1 MTFNKK
7 LPTPSMTR
15 YLLLAA
21 LAASLAA
28 CSQNKPDAAQ
38 TAEATPA
45 EPTYA
50 TTQVARH
57 LSRQELK
64 LPGELLPHFEV
75 ALYAKVNGFVKSISA
90 DVGDR
95 VHKGQ
100 VLARM
105 EAPEMA
111 ADLNRAQAEIQAA
124 RGKLKISQITYK
136 RLRQTA
142 RTAGAVAPQELDLA
156 RANVQA
162 DSIALLGKYQL
173 AAGSRQMN
181 SYLTL
186 TAPFDGIVTERLLSP
201 GALVGPAEKD
211 AQPIIKLKEVDL
223 LRLQVVVPEAYAG
236 QLHENAPIT
245 FTVNAFPGEKFSG
258 KINRISHNVQRAVRG
273 EMVEMEVK
281 NPGLKLAPGMYAS
294 VELPVRRDEKSL
306 FVPKT
311 ALVVSMENSYVVAV
325 RNGKTHRV
333 PVQAGPE
340 EGTAIE
346 VTGDDLQPSDQVIA
360 RASDDIADDIAVH
373 TTPAKPD
380 DNVAA
385 Q

>member
-1 MTFNKK
+1 
-7 LPTPSMTR
+7 MTR
-15 YLLLAA
+15 YFLLAA

-28 CSQNKPDAAQ
+28 CSSNKADSAQ
-38 TAEATPA
+38 TTEAAAPA

-50 TTQVARH
+50 TMQVARH
-57 LSRQELK
+57 TSRQELR

-75 ALYAKVNGFVKSISA
+75 ALYAKVNGFVKSVSA

-95 VHKGQ
+95 VRKGQ

-111 ADLNRAQAEIQAA
+111 ADLSRAQAEIQAA
-124 RGKLKISQITYK
+124 KGKLKVSQITYK

-245 FTVNAFPGEKFSG
+245 FTVNAFPGQQFAG
-258 KINRISHNVQRAVRG
+258 KINRVSHNVERAVRG
-273 EMVEMEVK
+273 EMVEIEVK

-294 VELPVRRDEKSL
+294 VELPVHRDEKSL

-311 ALVVSMENSYVVAV
+311 ALVVSMENSYVIAV
-325 RNGKTHRV
+325 RDGKTHRV
-333 PVQAGPE
+333 PVQAGADAGSE
-340 EGTAIE
+340 IE
-346 VTGDDLQPSDQVIA
+346 VTGADLLPTDQVIA
-360 RASDDIADDIAVH
+360 RASDDIADGIAVH
-373 TTPAKPD
+373 TTAAKPD
-380 DNVAA
+380 ESVAA
-385 Q
+385 K

>member
-1 MTFNKK
+1 MN
-7 LPTPSMTR
+7 R

-21 LAASLAA
+21 FAASASLSA
-28 CSQNKPDAAQ
+28 CSSHKADSAQ
-38 TAEATPA
+38 ATEAATPA

-50 TTQVARH
+50 TIAVARH
-57 LSRQELK
+57 TSRQELR

-75 ALYAKVNGFVKSISA
+75 ALYAKVTGFVKSISA

-95 VHKGQ
+95 VRKGQ

-111 ADLNRAQAEIQAA
+111 ADLSRAQAEVQAA
-124 RGKLKISQITYK
+124 KGKLKISQITYK
-136 RLRQTA
+136 RLHQTA

-173 AAGSRQMN
+173 ATGSRQMS

-245 FTVNAFPGEKFSG
+245 FTVNAFPGQQFTG
-258 KINRISHNVQRAVRG
+258 KINRVSHNVERAVRG
-273 EMVEMEVK
+273 EMVEIEVK

-294 VELPVRRDEKSL
+294 VELPVHRDEKSL
-306 FVPKT
+306 FVPKS
-311 ALVVSMENSYVVAV
+311 ALVVSMENSYVLAV
-325 RNGKTHRV
+325 RDGKTHRV
-333 PVQAGPE
+333 PVQAGAE
-340 EGTAIE
+340 AGNEIE
-346 VTGDDLQPSDQVIA
+346 VTGDNLQPTDQVIA
-360 RASDDIADDIAVH
+360 RASDDIANGIAVH
-373 TTPAKPD
+373 TTAAKTEES
-380 DNVAA
+380 VAA
-385 Q
+385 K

>member
-1 MTFNKK
+1 MT
-7 LPTPSMTR
+7 PR

-28 CSQNKPDAAQ
+28 CSSNKADSAQ

-45 EPTYA
+45 ELTYA
-50 TTQVARH
+50 TIAVARH
-57 LSRQELK
+57 TSRQELR

-95 VHKGQ
+95 VRKGQ

-111 ADLNRAQAEIQAA
+111 ADLSRAQAEIQAA
-124 RGKLKISQITYK
+124 RGKLKVTQITYK
-136 RLRQTA
+136 RLHQTA

-245 FTVNAFPGEKFSG
+245 FTVNAFPGQQFAG
-258 KINRISHNVQRAVRG
+258 KINRVSHNVERAVRG
-273 EMVEMEVK
+273 EMVEVEVK

-294 VELPVRRDEKSL
+294 VELPVHRDEKSL
-306 FVPKT
+306 FVPKS
-311 ALVVSMENSYVVAV
+311 ALVVSMENSYVIAV
-325 RNGKTHRV
+325 RAGKTHRV
-333 PVQAGPE
+333 PVQAGAE
-340 EGTAIE
+340 AGNEIE
-346 VTGDDLQPSDQVIA
+346 VTGPDLQPTDQVIA
-360 RASDDIADDIAVH
+360 RASDDIADGIAVH
-373 TTPAKPD
+373 TTAAKPEES
-380 DNVAA
+380 VAA
-385 Q
+385 K

>member
-1 MTFNKK
+1 
-7 LPTPSMTR
+7 MTR
-15 YLLLAA
+15 YFLLAA

-28 CSQNKPDAAQ
+28 CSSNKTDSAQ
-38 TAEATPA
+38 TAEAATPP

-50 TTQVARH
+50 TMQVARH
-57 LSRQELK
+57 LSRQELR

-111 ADLNRAQAEIQAA
+111 ADLSRAQAEIQAA
-124 RGKLKISQITYK
+124 RGKLKISQITYR
-136 RLRQTA
+136 RLHQTA

-236 QLHENAPIT
+236 QLHENAPIS
-245 FTVNAFPGEKFSG
+245 FTVNAFPGEKFAG
-258 KINRISHNVQRAVRG
+258 KINRISHNVERAVRG
-273 EMVEMEVK
+273 EMVEIEVK
-281 NPGLKLAPGMYAS
+281 NPGLKLAPGMFAS
-294 VELPVRRDEKSL
+294 VELPVRRDAKSL

-311 ALVVSMENSYVVAV
+311 ALVVSMENSYVIAV

-333 PVQAGPE
+333 PVQAGADAGNE
-340 EGTAIE
+340 IE
-346 VTGDDLQPSDQVIA
+346 VTGADLQPTDQVIA
-360 RASDDIADDIAVH
+360 RASDDITDGIAVH
-373 TTPAKPD
+373 TTAAKPEES
-380 DNVAA
+380 VAA
-385 Q
+385 K

>member
-1 MTFNKK
+1 
-7 LPTPSMTR
+7 MTR

-28 CSQNKPDAAQ
+28 CSANKADSAQ
-38 TAEATPA
+38 TAEATPP

-50 TTQVARH
+50 TILVARH
-57 LSRQELK
+57 TSRQELR

-95 VHKGQ
+95 VRKGQ

-111 ADLNRAQAEIQAA
+111 ADLSRAQAEIQAA
-124 RGKLKISQITYK
+124 RGKLKVTQITYK
-136 RLRQTA
+136 RLHQTA

-245 FTVNAFPGEKFSG
+245 FTVNAFPGQQFAG
-258 KINRISHNVQRAVRG
+258 KINRVSHNVERAVRG
-273 EMVEMEVK
+273 EMVEIEVK

-294 VELPVRRDEKSL
+294 VELPVHRDEKSL

-311 ALVVSMENSYVVAV
+311 ALVVSMENSYVIAV
-325 RNGKTHRV
+325 RAGKTHRV
-333 PVQAGPE
+333 PVQAGTDA
-340 EGTAIE
+340 GTEIE
-346 VTGDDLQPSDQVIA
+346 VTGPDLQPTDQVIA
-360 RASDDIADDIAVH
+360 RASDDIVDGIAVH
-373 TTPAKPD
+373 TTAAKPAD
-380 DNVAA
+380 SVAA